1 MKRWI
6 KNVYFLS
13 GKEIRSF
20 FSDYTLLVLVIIM
33 FTVMIYSIAKGIT
46 TEVKN
51 ATVAILN
58 EDRSPL
64 SYRIQDAM
72 LPPQFKSVVEIQRA
86 DIDAAMD
93 SGEFIFVLTIPPH
106 FGADVLAHKQPEL
119 QLLVDATAMSQ
130 AAVGAGYLSHI
141 IQQQLS
147 EYLTHIP
154 LDRTLLE
161 PKLNVLFNP
170 NLKTEWYMPIT
181 QITGNSTLLTLI
193 LVGAAVIREREHGT
207 IEHLLVMPVSASEIV
222 ISKILANGFIILIAA
237 FLSLYF
243 VVHQFIGVP
252 INGSMTLFIATE
264 AIFLSSMAGLGI
276 YLATHA
282 PTMPQFSLLCMP
294 VYVVLYLLSGS
305 LSPLENMP
313 VAVQYLMQL
322 SPLTQFISIGQDVL
336 FRGAGFTVIWPKVL
350 MISLMGAFFIVVA
363 IFRFRHMLAR
373 QS

>member
-1 MKRWI
+1 
-6 KNVYFLS
+6 
-13 GKEIRSF
+13 
-20 FSDYTLLVLVIIM
+20 
-33 FTVMIYSIAKGIT
+33 
-46 TEVKN
+46 
-51 ATVAILN
+51 
-58 EDRSPL
+58 
-64 SYRIQDAM
+64 
-72 LPPQFKSVVEIQRA
+72 
-86 DIDAAMD
+86 
-93 SGEFIFVLTIPPH
+93 
-106 FGADVLAHKQPEL
+106 
-119 QLLVDATAMSQ
+119 
-130 AAVGAGYLSHI
+130 
-141 IQQQLS
+141 
-147 EYLTHIP
+147 
-154 LDRTLLE
+154 
-161 PKLNVLFNP
+161 
-170 NLKTEWYMPIT
+170 MPIT

-252 INGSMTLFIATE
+252 INGSMTLFIVTE

-282 PTMPQFSLLCMP
+282 PTMPQFSLLCLP

-350 MISLMGAFFIVVA
+350 MISLMGAFFYCSGD
-363 IFRFRHMLAR
+363 FPF
-373 QS
+373 